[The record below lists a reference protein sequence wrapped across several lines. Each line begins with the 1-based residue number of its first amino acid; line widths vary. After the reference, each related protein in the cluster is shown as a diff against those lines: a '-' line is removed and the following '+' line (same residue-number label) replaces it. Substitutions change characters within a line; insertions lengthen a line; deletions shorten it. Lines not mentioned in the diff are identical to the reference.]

1 MATATKVVEKAMP
14 TAVEVKAVP
23 TAAKVEEKT
32 MSTAAKVVE
41 KAMPTAV
48 EVKAVPI
55 AAKVEKIMPVAAKM
69 EEKASPSVSKVEVKV
84 PATPPVIAPI
94 PSMKSADVSARPAV
108 DDDIMIVKEIVAKKF
123 GEMTFSDYNSAEDED
138 FSLSEAET
146 EDSPE
151 WSSETE
157 RTRAEDDLVEEKM
170 GIDYV
175 GAAIDIATEQA
186 ASFKIVQVGLAFG
199 DWILGTVEGIATSE
213 VAPVLSSIRRSARKI
228 RRAGERKSGPF
239 RPLGIITE
247 STMTLA
253 STFLSTPLA
262 LLGWSVKP
270 VGSSKAKKVLVKEG
284 ESSEELC
291 TFEELDLSDYD
302 SDFDADYTPSEESSE
317 DELEFC
323 TDAAESS
330 EAEDSE
336 SA

>member
-1 MATATKVVEKAMP
+1 MG
-14 TAVEVKAVP
+14 
-23 TAAKVEEKT
+23 
-32 MSTAAKVVE
+32 
-41 KAMPTAV
+41 
-48 EVKAVPI
+48 
-55 AAKVEKIMPVAAKM
+55 
-69 EEKASPSVSKVEVKV
+69 
-84 PATPPVIAPI
+84 
-94 PSMKSADVSARPAV
+94 
-108 DDDIMIVKEIVAKKF
+108 DDDIVIVKEIVAKKF

-146 EDSPE
+146 EDSLE

-157 RTRAEDDLVEEKM
+157 RTRAEDDLVEEKV

-186 ASFKIVQVGLAFG
+186 ASFKIVQVGLALG
-199 DWILGTVEGIATSE
+199 DWILATVEGITTSE

-239 RPLGIITE
+239 RPLGIISE

-262 LLGWSVKP
+262 LLGWKVKP
-270 VGSSKAKKVLVKEG
+270 VGSSKAKKVLVEEG

-302 SDFDADYTPSEESSE
+302 SDFDADYSPSEESSE

-336 SA
+336 SS